1 MNFNIITLGCKV
13 NQYESQAMRE
23 DMLKNGFLL
32 SDDRDRADIT
42 IVNSCTVTSV
52 SDAKNRKILNR
63 VRRENPDG
71 IVILTGCMPQ
81 AFPEES
87 ENFSNC
93 DIVLG
98 NAKRAE
104 LVPSIYKFLE
114 EKQKFVH
121 ITEHIGKGEK
131 YENLS
136 VSSLGEHT
144 RAFIK
149 IEDGCNRFCSYC
161 IIPKSRG
168 RVRSKDINELKEE
181 ATDLASKGFRE
192 IVLVGINLSC
202 FGQDTNLNLCDAV
215 ETVASVDGIDRV
227 RLSSLEP
234 ERLDTEFIER
244 LAKCDKLCPQ
254 FHLSLQSGCDET
266 LKRMNRHYDTE
277 EYRTIVNN
285 LRKAFKDCAITTDVM
300 VGFAGETEEEFQK
313 SLDFVHSIKFA
324 KVHTFSYSR
333 RKGTVGDKLPN
344 QVDPQIKSE
353 RSKKMIEVTLKDR
366 KEFLRNQLNNTYSVL
381 FERKKEEG
389 YWEGY
394 TMNYTPVRVFSDLDL
409 NDKIVDV
416 KLTDAFD
423 DYCIGELI

>member
-1 MNFNIITLGCKV
+1 M
-13 NQYESQAMRE
+13 
-23 DMLKNGFLL
+23 
-32 SDDRDRADIT
+32 
-42 IVNSCTVTSV
+42 
-52 SDAKNRKILNR
+52 
-63 VRRENPDG
+63 
-71 IVILTGCMPQ
+71 
-81 AFPEES
+81 
-87 ENFSNC
+87 
-93 DIVLG
+93 
-98 NAKRAE
+98 
-104 LVPSIYKFLE
+104 
-114 EKQKFVH
+114 
-121 ITEHIGKGEK
+121 
-131 YENLS
+131 
-136 VSSLGEHT
+136 
-144 RAFIK
+144 
-149 IEDGCNRFCSYC
+149 
-161 IIPKSRG
+161 
-168 RVRSKDINELKEE
+168 
-181 ATDLASKGFRE
+181 
-192 IVLVGINLSC
+192 
-202 FGQDTNLNLCDAV
+202 
-215 ETVASVDGIDRV
+215 
-227 RLSSLEP
+227 
-234 ERLDTEFIER
+234 
-244 LAKCDKLCPQ
+244 
-254 FHLSLQSGCDET
+254 SLQSGCDET